1 MMMMVTS
8 CSVWINSCCCS
19 VQITWYIDTLIT
31 LSKWL
36 EYTLQSLIQINVM
49 SIWKSNLVPNRW
61 TWPKY
66 QVPTFTDTRRRKKQL
81 ISCEEGEYFPNNWIR
96 QLIKWWCLLL
106 LVQLLLRMLRIVWLG
121 QTGWIVMKG
130 TCWYN
135 PVFRKK
141 NEEMDKS
148 EERRERRNEEKEEEK
163 SKERRVEKMFA
174 YRSSPVCEVC
184 YIFQSLRID
193 RWFR

>member
-1 MMMMVTS
+1 MMVTS
-8 CSVWINSCCCS
+8 CSVWINSCCS

-36 EYTLQSLIQINVM
+36 EYTLQSSIQINVM
-49 SIWKSNLVPNRW
+49 SIWKGNLVPNGR

-66 QVPTFTDTRRRKKQL
+66 QVPTLTDTRRRKKQL
-81 ISCEEGEYFPNNWIR
+81 ISCEEGEYFPDNWIG
-96 QLIKWWCLLL
+96 QLIKWWWLLL

-121 QTGWIVMKG
+121 QAGWIVMKG

-135 PVFRKK
+135 PIFRKK
-141 NEEMDKS
+141 RKKWTKMRKEGEKKWS
-148 EERRERRNEEKEEEK
+148 ERREKK
-163 SKERRVEKMFA
+163 SKEMKSWKMFA
-174 YRSSPVCEVC
+174 YRSSLVCEVC